1 MTHVPGKEAHQK
13 APPKIESAGK
23 VVVIAAPSGA
33 GKTSLVKALIE
44 SSPNIDVAVSHTTR
58 PMRPHEVDG
67 VNYHF
72 VSIDEFQV
80 LQQQDGFIESA
91 EVFGNFY
98 GTSREAMT
106 HIIDQGKHLVL
117 EIDYQGAGQIR
128 RQVPGAISIF
138 ILPPSLATLKQ
149 RLHSRAQDDAATIE
163 RRTGEAMNEI
173 SHYKEFDYIVVN
185 DDFDTAL
192 SQIRSVIETGN
203 KSFSLNEQLE
213 RQRTLL
219 SELLTTSP

>member
-1 MTHVPGKEAHQK
+1 MTDS
-13 APPKIESAGK
+13 PKTGPSNHKPRGK

-33 GKTSLVKALIE
+33 GKTSLVKALVE
-44 SSPNIDVAVSHTTR
+44 SSANIDVAVSHTTR

-72 VSIDEFQV
+72 VSQNEFKA
-80 LQQQDGFIESA
+80 LLEQDGFIESA
-91 EVFGNFY
+91 EVFGNLY
-98 GTSREAMT
+98 GTSREAMGS
-106 HIIDQGKHLVL
+106 IINQGKHLVL
-117 EIDYQGAGQIR
+117 EIDYQGASQIR
-128 RQVPGAISIF
+128 QQVAGAISIF

-173 SHYKEFDYIVVN
+173 SHFREFDYLVVN

-192 SQIRSVIETGN
+192 SQIRSVIETEDPA
-203 KSFSLNEQLE
+203 FSLKVQLE